1 MAYRGVQGS
10 RRQQSERGIGLGH
23 LHPLLLE
30 SSEEENQR
38 YQLDDLDV
46 IEMDWLT
53 LPYNTQ
59 KVSVIQEKLSGCE
72 ELVKGPLGEGCPG
85 ESKWDEN
92 KSDNRS

>member
-1 MAYRGVQGS
+1 MNKGYLHGVPWGS
-10 RRQQSERGIGLGH
+10 RKSTLAVGTGRGIGLGH

-72 ELVKGPLGEGCPG
+72 ELVKGPLGEG
-85 ESKWDEN
+85 
-92 KSDNRS
+92 